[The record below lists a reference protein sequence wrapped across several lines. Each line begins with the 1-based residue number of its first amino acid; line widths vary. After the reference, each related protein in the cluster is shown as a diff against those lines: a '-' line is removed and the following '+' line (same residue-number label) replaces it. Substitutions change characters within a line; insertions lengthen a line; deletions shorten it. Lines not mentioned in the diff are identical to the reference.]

1 MTWQPTIPIWL
12 KLAFPAF
19 LCVLVPIYWREYGPS
34 NFLWF
39 SDIALGFTAVA
50 VVFDL
55 PFLAC
60 MVAVGV
66 LPLELAWCLDFA
78 TGSKLIGLAAY
89 MFDDH
94 YSLFL
99 RALSLFHLA
108 IPPTTIWMLY
118 RFGYDR
124 RAFSRQMLL
133 LWLVLWFT
141 FLFTD
146 PALNI
151 NWVFGPGAEPQHW
164 IDPRAYFAAVLAI
177 WSLVVLVP
185 MHLLLRWLFPAP
197 VGI

>member
-1 MTWQPTIPIWL
+1 
-12 KLAFPAF
+12 
-19 LCVLVPIYWREYGPS
+19 VLVPVYWREHGPS

-39 SDIALGFTAVA
+39 SDIAPGFTAIA

-55 PFLAC
+55 PIFAC
-60 MVAVGV
+60 TVAVGV

-124 RAFSRQMLL
+124 RTFPRQLLL
-133 LWLVLWFT
+133 LWLVLWCT
-141 FLFTD
+141 FVFTD

-151 NWVFGPGAEPQHW
+151 NWVFGPGGVPQHW
-164 IDPRAYFAAVLAI
+164 IDPRAYFAVVLAV
-177 WSLVVLVP
+177 WSLLVLVP
-185 MHLLLRWLFPAP
+185 MHLLLRRRFRSAP
-197 VGI
+197 IGA